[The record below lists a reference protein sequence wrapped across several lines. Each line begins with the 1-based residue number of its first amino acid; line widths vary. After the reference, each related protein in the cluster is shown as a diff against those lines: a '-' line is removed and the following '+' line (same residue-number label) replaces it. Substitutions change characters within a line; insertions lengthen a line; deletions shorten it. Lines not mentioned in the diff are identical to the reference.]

1 MIGELINIWEI
12 LEKFRTIT
20 GRNVLTVWSSV
31 HGHCSAMATSE
42 GNNRKIKLSGSFGSQ
57 DIDEYGRLI
66 ENGVP
71 IIFPSFCFR
80 FWDWFL
86 DFFSTERPSD
96 IEIYRALFTY
106 DFIIEHEESLS
117 YINLEDLFDF
127 IFSNHN
133 FFYDLHDCALIIQ
146 NYFINI
152 RGDETNFSNFS
163 KVDDEHYLKE
173 LYGGDKHMKGLQS
186 DVKTTVKTQ
195 LGPVIKKIM
204 NDSNDKNV
212 EEKIDNKNTNQYI
225 YKRKHR

>member
-12 LEKFRTIT
+12 LEKVSIIT

-42 GNNRKIKLSGSFGSQ
+42 GDNRKIKLRGSFGSQ

-80 FWDWFL
+80 DWDSFL
-86 DFFSTERPSD
+86 DFFSTVHSSD
-96 IEIYRALFTY
+96 ADLYSELFTY
-106 DFIIEHEESLS
+106 DFIIEHEECLPYSE
-117 YINLEDLFDF
+117 LEDLFDF
-127 IFSNHN
+127 IFCNHK
-133 FFYDLHDCALIIQ
+133 FFYDFVDCALMIQ
-146 NYFINI
+146 KYFNIN
-152 RGDETNFSNFS
+152 GDETNFSDFS
-163 KVDDEHYLKE
+163 KVHDEDYLKE

-186 DVKTTVKTQ
+186 DIKTTVKTE

-212 EEKIDNKNTNQYI
+212 EEKIDNKNTNYYI